1 MTEWNSWTGKVL
13 DIDLTSETISKVSS
27 DKYFPNFL
35 GGRGLEAKV
44 LWDDLPEDTKAFD
57 PENRIVFAPSTLT
70 GTNSPNN
77 GRWNI
82 GSLSPSHPDE
92 YVSSSAIGGHWGA
105 ELKFAGYDGV
115 IVHGKASRPVY
126 ILIRDELVEIRSA
139 TSYWGLDAM
148 EGQKRLADDISREGP
163 VPDMSEKPIAGRYLA
178 NKIRTVII
186 GAAGE
191 NVSRI
196 ACIIH
201 DSGDAAGQGGFG
213 GVMGS
218 KNLKAISVRG
228 TGAVKVKDPQ
238 RMIEIAF
245 KIRKM
250 LRSKA
255 KPTIPPYGGPGG
267 LYGGD
272 PSILTAYIKR
282 IDACFGCQI
291 GCRGFFDVPGSP
303 PPGQAQCVQLQS
315 YFNWEGVGPVALHHS
330 DFADRQPDETAF
342 YGVRLLDEL
351 TINAYEMTGIL
362 SWLWACYKEGIFTEQ
377 NTGIPLSKTGPL
389 AFGNKAF
396 ADKLF
401 RMIANREGE
410 FGNLLA
416 DGLHRAAA
424 ILKDD
429 PRFGNR
435 VWELYEER
443 YVAHGQRQHWFYV
456 GAPAGPGDPTGYPN
470 PVGQL
475 LWAMGSRD
483 PYSNCSFTREPI
495 GSTALSKH
503 LYGIE
508 AAANPFNYD
517 GKAQAASIAY
527 NRGCLNDSIGF
538 CDWFFPIIA
547 VSPFF
552 ADESEGGHGLGDL
565 TVEAQMFSAA
575 TGIEKTIEE
584 LCEDS
589 ARIVNLERAI
599 MVRMGRRREND
610 TFNEFRFNHPDRR
623 GNPVDRVAW
632 EKAKDDY
639 YEYVGWDLKTG
650 IPTRERLE
658 ELDLKDVADALGV

>member
-13 DIDLTSETISKVSS
+13 DVDLTSETISKVSS

-44 LWDDLPEDTKAFD
+44 IWDDVPEGTKAFD
-57 PENRIVFAPSTLT
+57 PENRIIFAPSTLT

-92 YVSSSAIGGHWGA
+92 YPSSSAIGGHWGA

-148 EGQKRLADDISREGP
+148 EGQKRLAEDISKEGS
-163 VPDMSEKPIAGRYLA
+163 VPDMTEKPIAGRYLA

-238 RMIEIAF
+238 RMIETAF

-272 PSILTAYIKR
+272 PSILTAFVKR
-282 IDACFGCQI
+282 VDACFGCQI
-291 GCRGFFDVPGSP
+291 GCRGFFDVPGSS
-303 PPGQAQCVQLQS
+303 PGQAQCVQLQS
-315 YFNWEGVGPVALHHS
+315 YYNWEGVGPVSPHHP
-330 DFADRQPDETAF
+330 DFADRQQDETAF
-342 YGVRLLDEL
+342 YGVRLMDEL

-362 SWLWACYKEGIFTEQ
+362 SWLWAGYKEGIFTEQ
-377 NTGIPLSKTGPL
+377 NTGIPIKDMGSKE
-389 AFGNKAF
+389 F

-424 ILKDD
+424 KLKED

-456 GAPAGPGDPTGYPN
+456 GTAKGPGDPTGYPN
-470 PVGQL
+470 PIGQL
-475 LWAMGSRD
+475 MWAMGSRD

-495 GSTALSKH
+495 GSPELAKH
-503 LYGIE
+503 IYGRE
-508 AAANPFNYD
+508 DAANPFNYD
-517 GKAQAASIAY
+517 GKAQAANIAY
-527 NRGCLNDSIGF
+527 TRGCMNDSIGF
-538 CDWFFPIIA
+538 CDWFFPIIS
-547 VSPFF
+547 VKPLF
-552 ADESEGGHGLGDL
+552 AEESEEGHTLGDL

-575 TGIEKTIEE
+575 TGIEKTIDE
-584 LCEDS
+584 LMEDA
-589 ARIVNLERAI
+589 ARVVNLERAI

-623 GNPVDRVAW
+623 GNPIDRVAW
-632 EKAKDDY
+632 EKVKDDY
-639 YEYVGWDLKTG
+639 YKYVGWDIKTG

-658 ELDLKDVADALGV
+658 QLDLKDVADALGV